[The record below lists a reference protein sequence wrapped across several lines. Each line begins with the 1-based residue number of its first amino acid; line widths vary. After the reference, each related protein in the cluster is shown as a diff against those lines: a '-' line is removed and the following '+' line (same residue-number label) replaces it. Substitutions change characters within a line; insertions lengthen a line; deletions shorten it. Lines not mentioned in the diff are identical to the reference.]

1 MTSYKIE
8 VEGLRKQFGDLVVLR
23 DINLKVEEGAVI
35 ALIGPSGSGKSTLLR
50 CLQPARRARRRARPR
65 RRGCF
70 HVPRARTACPA
81 TREQARFRSNH
92 GHGVPAL
99 QPIPAYERA
108 AKRHGRPH
116 VVKKDAKA
124 PGRDRG
130 AQAPRQSRS

>member
-50 CLQPARRARRRARPR
+50 CLNLLVAPEGGRVRVGDDVLHVPGQEQPAQ
-65 RRGCF
+65 
-70 HVPRARTACPA
+70 HPRAGALPL
-81 TREQARFRSNH
+81 QH

-108 AKRHGRPH
+108 AKRHGRPGRRQE
-116 VVKKDAKA
+116 DAE
-124 PGRDRG
+124 GRR
-130 AQAPRQSRS
+130 PRSWRASSSTRSD